1 MLVITATLLAL
12 QATRRQAEALE
23 VECKELEA
31 PHKAAI
37 EKATKERRA
46 ELRTLREA
54 EATLAATAAGEYV
67 TAAAARAQAMAAR
80 PDHPPPAVPLPT
92 GCAVRWLTRLEVTD
106 PDLLPRFVLMVDE
119 KAAKEALAAALD
131 VPGAKLTQTPSFQF
145 AKETSK

>member
-1 MLVITATLLAL
+1 MITATLLAL
-12 QATRRQAEALE
+12 QATRRQADALE
-23 VECKELEA
+23 AECKELEA

-46 ELRTLREA
+46 ELKTLRES
-54 EATLAATAAGEYV
+54 EATLAATAAGAYV
-67 TAAAARAQAMAAR
+67 QAAAARAQAMAAH
-80 PDHPPPAVPLPT
+80 PDHPPPAVALPS

-106 PDLLPRFVLMVDE
+106 PDLLPRFVLMIDE

-145 AKETSK
+145 AKEKP